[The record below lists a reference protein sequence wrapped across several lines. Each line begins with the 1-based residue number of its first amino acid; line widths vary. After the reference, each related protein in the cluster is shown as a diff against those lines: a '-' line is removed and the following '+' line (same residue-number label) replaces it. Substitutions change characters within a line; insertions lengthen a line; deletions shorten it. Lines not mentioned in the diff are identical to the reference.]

1 MKKKESK
8 RERGGRV
15 RYELGKVQL
24 FGQGGRCKARSREMR
39 GEWGITDGDQ
49 ELVRGRR
56 RIEVAKAHHD
66 NRWLR
71 NAGAGGRK
79 EESQALR

>member
-1 MKKKESK
+1 
-8 RERGGRV
+8 
-15 RYELGKVQL
+15 
-24 FGQGGRCKARSREMR
+24 MR